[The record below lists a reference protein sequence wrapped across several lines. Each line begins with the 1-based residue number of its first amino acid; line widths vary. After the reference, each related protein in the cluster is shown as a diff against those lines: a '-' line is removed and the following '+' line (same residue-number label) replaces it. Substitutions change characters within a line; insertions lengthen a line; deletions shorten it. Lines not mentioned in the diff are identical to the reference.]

1 MPKGGGGRNRPP
13 GGVSADL
20 CSRRKR
26 SCHHLPGRG
35 SVLWSLTGDCEKS
48 LDLYEGYPDFYDKQ
62 EITVKNKG
70 GREIKA
76 IVYIMTKDYM
86 QNFNPPGRSYLTGIL
101 KGCRQNQIP
110 TEPILKAARKPP
122 VPGQTQKS
130 QPKKRKAGQER

>member
-1 MPKGGGGRNRPP
+1 MKF
-13 GGVSADL
+13 
-20 CSRRKR
+20 
-26 SCHHLPGRG
+26 GRG
-35 SVLWSLTGDCEKS
+35 GTGLEKGEM
-48 LDLYEGYPDFYDKQ
+48 LHEQRIFEERREKFLF
-62 EITVKNKG
+62 KNQG
-70 GREIKA
+70 KA